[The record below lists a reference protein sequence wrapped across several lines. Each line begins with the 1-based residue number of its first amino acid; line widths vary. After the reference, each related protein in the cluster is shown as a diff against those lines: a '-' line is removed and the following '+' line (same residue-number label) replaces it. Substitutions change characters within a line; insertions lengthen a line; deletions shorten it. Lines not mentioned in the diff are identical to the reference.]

1 MDRLYDIC
9 ESLRSFLEPLWIE
22 KHTSWDQ
29 EIPYISSL
37 HMCRYTSI
45 FLQDVL
51 QSDFN
56 IYSQIVGGRPE
67 VDDSDWPYTV
77 YGCLDQDN
85 IYQDHCRLVIDDTN
99 TIVDITADQFGDNKI
114 NITQV
119 GDQRYH
125 PNLHQ
130 LESPFKEEL
139 SNLSNSVN
147 ERLSIWKNRT
157 I

>member
-1 MDRLYDIC
+1 
-9 ESLRSFLEPLWIE
+9 
-22 KHTSWDQ
+22 
-29 EIPYISSL
+29 
-37 HMCRYTSI
+37 
-45 FLQDVL
+45 
-51 QSDFN
+51 
-56 IYSQIVGGRPE
+56 
-67 VDDSDWPYTV
+67 
-77 YGCLDQDN
+77 
-85 IYQDHCRLVIDDTN
+85 VIDDTN